1 MISWFPVRTRR
12 SSCARRR
19 AFHSARRDYAG
30 AVIRWVLRANYKKAA
45 EDPLLRMNLPRM
57 RTKQRSNVG
66 YTIISD
72 GGNLLQVSTG
82 RKNHI
87 HTGKDGA
94 ALELSR
100 PRLAAVIRAHAVV

>member
-1 MISWFPVRTRR
+1 MRGDSFLLAEPSITRHAEASGDQLVPCEDQEIELCQATCFSFR
-12 SSCARRR
+12 AARLRRR
-19 AFHSARRDYAG
+19 C
-30 AVIRWVLRANYKKAA
+30 IRWVLRANYKKAA

-87 HTGKDGA
+87 HT
-94 ALELSR
+94 
-100 PRLAAVIRAHAVV
+100 